1 MKQHLGFGSILA
13 GAALITISTAQ
24 PAQAAPT
31 IVTEIRVEQTD
42 EGAELV
48 LETDVGDRPQ
58 VFTINQGNSL
68 TADVINTQLNLDS
81 GEAGFQQQNPAPGI
95 ASVVVRPLDANS
107 IRVVVTGAGTV
118 PVGEVSQRD
127 DDQLVFSFASSGEVA
142 VEQPTPTP
150 ETTPTPTPTQPS
162 ADAGEQTAQVPPQNP
177 DVLVPNPEVT
187 INGVP
192 VPAPQPQVV
201 PPFLPRA
208 VAPPVGDIAVSTFD
222 TSFDEIDLGTDVRVP
237 RLVLR
242 EAPAREVLSLLA
254 RAAGL
259 NLAFTDATPT
269 TAGGEGEAEGAGEG
283 PAITLDIQDEPVQN
297 VFNYVLRIT
306 GLEANRTG
314 RTVFVGPQLP
324 DAARDVATR
333 TLRLNQV
340 TADDAA
346 NFLATQGAESRQSFQ
361 ERSIETLGEGA
372 ASRVVEVLEQP
383 EIITVSIDDEN
394 RGISPLLL
402 EGLAVGV
409 DRRLNAVTLVGSPR
423 KIEIASNL
431 LTQLDLRQRQVAVN
445 VKIVDVNL
453 LNTED
458 FSTSFSFGIGD
469 TYFSVDGGAA
479 TVGYGDYRPPTSTEF
494 NNSLTGRPTIGNPFI
509 EGVPFLGEG
518 FFNRGDNDIP
528 VADPSLGPDGSP
540 LSPGISDFDPGEP
553 ATTEF
558 EIVPTSVDPVT
569 GEPTGFT
576 IVPVVTPGEP
586 DTYEFSPPSFFQYP
600 RNFLARLQAQVVS
613 GNAKILTDPTLI
625 VQEGETASVVLAE
638 QVITNVVTERTITD
652 GNVFENVELELSNAG
667 LTLNIIVDRIDDNG
681 FITMQVNPEVTA
693 PTATEEFGDVDVT
706 LLAQRILN
714 SGRVRLRDGQT
725 LILSGIIQDTDR
737 TTVSKVP
744 ILGDLPIIGSLF
756 RSTNSENERR
766 EVIVLVTPQILDD
779 TDQSVFGYGY
789 TPGRNVQE
797 ILREQ

>member
-13 GAALITISTAQ
+13 GAALITVSTAQ

-48 LETDVGDRPQ
+48 LETNVRDRPQ

-68 TADVINTQLNLDS
+68 TADVINTQLNLPG
-81 GEAGFQQQNPAPGI
+81 GETGFQQQNPAPGI
-95 ASVVVRPLDANS
+95 ASIVVRPLDANS
-107 IRVVVTGAGTV
+107 IRVVVTGAGNAPT
-118 PVGEVSQRD
+118 GEVSQRD
-127 DDQLVFSFASSGEVA
+127 DEQLVFSFAASDEVA
-142 VEQPTPTP
+142 ASQPTTPAPEAAAPTAP
-150 ETTPTPTPTQPS
+150 SQPS
-162 ADAGEQTAQVPPQNP
+162 GNTGDQTAQVPPQNP

-254 RAAGL
+254 RAADL
-259 NLAFTDATPT
+259 NLAFTDASVA
-269 TAGGEGEAEGAGEG
+269 AGDGEGDDG
-283 PAITLDIQDEPVQN
+283 PTITLDIQDEPVQN

-314 RTVFVGPQLP
+314 RTIFVGPQLP

-340 TADDAA
+340 PANEAA

-361 ERSIETLGEGA
+361 EVTIETLGEGA
-372 ASRVVEVLEQP
+372 AARNVEVLGQP
-383 EIITVSIDDEN
+383 EIITVGVESEG
-394 RGISPLLL
+394 RGQSPLLL
-402 EGLAVGV
+402 EGLAVSV
-409 DRRLNAVTLVGSPR
+409 DQRLNAVTLVGSPR
-423 KIEIASNL
+423 KIEVATNL

-445 VKIVDVNL
+445 VKIIDVNL
-453 LNTED
+453 ANTED
-458 FSTSFSFGIGD
+458 FGTSFSFGIGD
-469 TYFSVDGGAA
+469 TFFSVDNGAG
-479 TVGYGDYRPPTSTEF
+479 TIGYGDYRPPTANEIG
-494 NNSLTGRPTIGNPFI
+494 NSLTGRPTIDNPFI
-509 EGVPFLGEG
+509 EGEAFLGDG
-518 FFNRGDNDIP
+518 FFNPDGEIP
-528 VADPSLGPDGSP
+528 SGDPSLGPGGDP
-540 LSPGISDFDPGEP
+540 LRPGISDFTPGTP

-558 EIVPTSVDPVT
+558 EIVPTAVDPTT
-569 GEPTGFT
+569 GEPTGFR
-576 IVPVVTPGEP
+576 IVPVVTPGTP
-586 DTYEFSPPSFFQYP
+586 DEFEFSPPSFFQYP
-600 RNFLARLQAQVVS
+600 RDFLARLQAQVIS

-625 VQEGETASVVLAE
+625 VQEGEEAEVILAE
-638 QVITNVVTERTITD
+638 QVITNVSTDRTVTGATVIEET
-652 GNVFENVELELSNAG
+652 ELEFADAG
-667 LTLNIIVDRIDDNG
+667 LTLEVIVDRIDDNG
-681 FITMQVNPEVTA
+681 FITMQVNPAVTA
-693 PTATEEFGDVDVT
+693 PSATEEFGDIDVT
-706 LLAQRILN
+706 LLARRILS
-714 SGRVRLRDGQT
+714 SGQVRLRDGQT

-756 RSTNSENERR
+756 RSTNSENQRR

-789 TPGRNVQE
+789 TPGRRVQE
-797 ILREQ
+797 VLREQ

>member
-13 GAALITISTAQ
+13 GAALITVSTAQ

-31 IVTEIRVEQTD
+31 VVTEIRIEQTD
-42 EGAELV
+42 EGAELI

-68 TADVINTQLNLDS
+68 TADVINTQLDLPG

-95 ASVVVRPLDANS
+95 ASIVVRPLDANS
-107 IRVVVTGAGTV
+107 IRVVVTGAGNV
-118 PVGEVSQRD
+118 PTGEVSQRD
-127 DDQLVFSFASSGEVA
+127 DEQLVFSFAPSGEVA
-142 VEQPTPTP
+142 AAEP
-150 ETTPTPTPTQPS
+150 TTPAPQAAAPTAPSQPPV
-162 ADAGEQTAQVPPQNP
+162 DTGNQTAQVPPQNP

-254 RAAGL
+254 RAADL
-259 NLAFTDATPT
+259 NLAFTDASV
-269 TAGGEGEAEGAGEG
+269 AAGEGEGEDG
-283 PAITLDIQDEPVQN
+283 PTITLDIQDEPVQN

-314 RTVFVGPQLP
+314 RTIFVGPQLP

-340 TADDAA
+340 PANEAA

-361 ERSIETLGEGA
+361 EVTIETLGEGNA
-372 ASRVVEVLEQP
+372 ARNVEVLGTP
-383 EIITVSIDDEN
+383 EIITVGIDAEG
-394 RGISPLLL
+394 RGQSPLLL
-402 EGLAVGV
+402 EGLAVSV
-409 DRRLNAVTLVGSPR
+409 DQRLNAVTLVGTPR
-423 KIEIASNL
+423 KIEVATNL

-445 VKIVDVNL
+445 VKIIDVNL
-453 LNTED
+453 ANTED
-458 FSTSFSFGIGD
+458 FGTSFSFGIGD
-469 TYFSVDGGAA
+469 TFFSVDNGAG
-479 TVGYGDYRPPTSTEF
+479 TIGYGDYRPPTANEIG
-494 NNSLTGRPTIGNPFI
+494 NSLTGRPTINNPFI
-509 EGVPFLGEG
+509 EGTPFLGDG
-518 FFNRGDNDIP
+518 FFNRGDDIP
-528 VADPSLGPDGSP
+528 SADPSFGPGGNP
-540 LSPGISDFDPGEP
+540 LRPGISDFDPGDP
-553 ATTEF
+553 PTTEF
-558 EIVPTSVDPVT
+558 EIVPTAVDPVT
-569 GEPTGFT
+569 GEPTGFR
-576 IVPVVTPGEP
+576 IVPVVTPGTP
-586 DTYEFSPPSFFQYP
+586 DEFEFSPPSFFQYP
-600 RNFLARLQAQVVS
+600 RDFLARLQAQVIS

-625 VQEGETASVVLAE
+625 VQEGEEAEVILAE
-638 QVITNVVTERTITD
+638 QVITNVSIDRTVTGATVIEET
-652 GNVFENVELELSNAG
+652 ELEFADAG
-667 LTLNIIVDRIDDNG
+667 LTLEVIVSRIDDNG
-681 FITMQVNPEVTA
+681 FITMQVNPAVTA
-693 PTATEEFGDVDVT
+693 PSATEEFGDIDVT
-706 LLAQRILN
+706 LLARRILS
-714 SGRVRLRDGQT
+714 SGQVRLRDGQT
-725 LILSGIIQDTDR
+725 LILSGIIQDSDR

-789 TPGRNVQE
+789 TPGRRVQE
-797 ILREQ
+797 ILRRQ

>member
-1 MKQHLGFGSILA
+1 MKHHLGFGSILA
-13 GAALITISTAQ
+13 GAALITVSTAQ

-31 IVTEIRVEQTD
+31 VVTDIRVEQTD
-42 EGAELV
+42 GGAELI
-48 LETDVGDRPQ
+48 LETNAGDRPQ

-68 TADVINTQLNLDS
+68 TADVINTQLRLPS

-95 ASVVVRPLDANS
+95 AAIVVRPLDANS
-107 IRVVVTGAGTV
+107 IRVVVTGAGSA
-118 PVGEVSQRD
+118 PVGEVSERNN
-127 DDQLVFSFASSGEVA
+127 DQLVFSFAPSGEVA
-142 VEQPTPTP
+142 AAATPPTPQ
-150 ETTPTPTPTQPS
+150 TTSPVVPSQPS
-162 ADAGEQTAQVPPQNP
+162 GNTGTQTAQVPPQNP

-192 VPAPQPQVV
+192 VPAPRPQVV

-259 NLAFTDATPT
+259 NLAFTDVASSGGT
-269 TAGGEGEAEGAGEG
+269 TGQGESAGGG
-283 PAITLDIQDEPVQN
+283 PTITLDIQDEPVQN

-324 DAARDVATR
+324 DAARNVATR

-340 TADDAA
+340 PANEAA

-361 ERSIETLGEGA
+361 EVTIETLGEGTA
-372 ASRVVEVLEQP
+372 ARNVEVLGAP
-383 EIITVSIDDEN
+383 EIITVGIGTEN
-394 RGISPLLL
+394 RGQSPLLL
-402 EGLAVGV
+402 EGLSVSV
-409 DRRLNAVTLVGSPR
+409 DQRLNAVTLVGSPR
-423 KIEIASNL
+423 NIEVATNL

-453 LNTED
+453 ANTED
-458 FSTSFSFGIGD
+458 FGTSFSFGIGD
-469 TYFSVDGGAA
+469 TFFSVDNGAG
-479 TVGYGDYRPPTSTEF
+479 TIGYGDYRPPTAAEIG
-494 NNSLTGRPTIGNPFI
+494 NSLTGRPTINNPFI
-509 EGVPFLGEG
+509 EGVPFLGNG
-518 FFNRGDNDIP
+518 FFNPTNGIP
-528 VADPSLGPDGSP
+528 SADPSLGPDGSP
-540 LSPGISDFDPGEP
+540 LSPGISDFDPGEA

-569 GEPTGFT
+569 GQPTGFT
-576 IVPVVTPGEP
+576 IVPVVTPGTP
-586 DTYEFSPPSFFQYP
+586 DEYEFSPPSFFQYP
-600 RNFLARLQAQVVS
+600 RDFLARLQAQVIS

-625 VQEGETASVVLAE
+625 VQEGQEAEVILAE
-638 QVITNVVTERTITD
+638 QVITNITIDRTVTGATVIEQT
-652 GNVFENVELELSNAG
+652 ELEFADAG
-667 LTLNIIVDRIDDNG
+667 LTLEVIVDRIDDNG
-681 FITMQVNPEVTA
+681 FITMQVNPAVTA
-693 PTATEEFGDVDVT
+693 PSAVEEFEDVDVT
-706 LLAQRILN
+706 LLARRILS
-714 SGRVRLRDGQT
+714 SGQVRLRDGQT
-725 LILSGIIQDTDR
+725 LILSGIIQDSDR

-766 EVIVLVTPQILDD
+766 EVIVLVTPRILDD
-779 TDQSVFGYGY
+779 TDQSAFGYGY
-789 TPGRNVQE
+789 TPGRRVQE